1 MTVTDCT
8 NSLFLWFQEND
19 SFEIEEDFNKVI
31 LLSEDKG
38 RDSAALEIA
47 LERLETAELIK
58 SKSLNEKKY
67 WILNKSFNNFESTVS
82 IDATLSREIAEDINQ
97 FCEIIGDDTDQCDS
111 SNITTKDIQNLL
123 FMYRQAK
130 QIVGKQAANEN

>member
-58 SKSLNEKKY
+58 SKSVGEKKY

-111 SNITTKDIQNLL
+111 SNITPKDIKNLL

-130 QIVGKQAANEN
+130 QIVGKHAGDEN

>member
-31 LLSEDKG
+31 LLSEDKD

>member
-8 NSLFLWFQEND
+8 NSLFLWFQDND
-19 SFEIEEDFNKVI
+19 SFEMGEDFNKVI

-97 FCEIIGDDTDQCDS
+97 FCQIIGDDTDQCDS

-130 QIVGKQAANEN
+130 QIVGKQAAEEN

>member
-1 MTVTDCT
+1 M
-8 NSLFLWFQEND
+8 
-19 SFEIEEDFNKVI
+19 
-31 LLSEDKG
+31 
-38 RDSAALEIA
+38 
-47 LERLETAELIK
+47 IK

-97 FCEIIGDDTDQCDS
+97 FCQIIGDDTDQCDS

-130 QIVGKQAANEN
+130 QIVGKQAAEEN

>member
-19 SFEIEEDFNKVI
+19 SFEMGEDFNKVI
-31 LLSEDKG
+31 LLSEDKD

>member
-8 NSLFLWFQEND
+8 NSLFLWFQDND
-19 SFEIEEDFNKVI
+19 SFEMGEDFNKVI

-82 IDATLSREIAEDINQ
+82 IDATLSREIAEYINQ
-97 FCEIIGDDTDQCDS
+97 FCQIIGDDTDQCDS

-130 QIVGKQAANEN
+130 QIVGKQAAEEN

>member
-19 SFEIEEDFNKVI
+19 SFEMGEDFNKVI
-31 LLSEDKG
+31 LLSEDKD

-58 SKSLNEKKY
+58 SKGLNEKKY

>member
-8 NSLFLWFQEND
+8 NSLFLWFQNND
-19 SFEIEEDFNKVI
+19 SFEINEDFNKVI

-38 RDSAALEIA
+38 RDSAALELA

-58 SKSLNEKKY
+58 SKEIGEKKY

-82 IDATLSREIAEDINQ
+82 IDATLSSEIAEDINQ
-97 FCEIIGDDTDQCDS
+97 FCEIIGDDTDKCDS
-111 SNITTKDIQNLL
+111 SNITSKDIQNLL

-130 QIVGKQAANEN
+130 NIVGKQAADEN

>member
-8 NSLFLWFQEND
+8 NSLFLWFQSND
-19 SFEIEEDFNKVI
+19 SFEINEDFNKVI

-38 RDSAALEIA
+38 RDSAALELA

-58 SKSLNEKKY
+58 SKEIGEKKY
-67 WILNKSFNNFESTVS
+67 WVLNKSFNNFESTVS
-82 IDATLSREIAEDINQ
+82 IDATLSSEIAEDINQ
-97 FCEIIGDDTDQCDS
+97 FCEIIGDDTDKCDS
-111 SNITTKDIQNLL
+111 SNITSKDIQNLL

-130 QIVGKQAANEN
+130 NIVGKQAADGN

>member
-8 NSLFLWFQEND
+8 NSLFLWFQQND
-19 SFEIEEDFNKVI
+19 SFEISEDFNKVI

-38 RDSAALEIA
+38 RDSAALELA

-58 SKSLNEKKY
+58 SKEMGEKKY

-82 IDATLSREIAEDINQ
+82 IDATLSSEIAEDINQ
-97 FCEIIGDDTDQCDS
+97 FCEIIGDDTDKCDS
-111 SNITTKDIQNLL
+111 SNITSKDIQNLL

-130 QIVGKQAANEN
+130 NIVGKQAADEN